1 MLSKSLCNK
10 MKPLSNNEFR
20 INKSWAKKSFNN
32 AAVRYDEA
40 AVLQRK
46 VVDHL
51 FERLRSIHLTPD
63 VILDIGSG
71 TGYCARG
78 LGGLFNQARVINLD
92 IAFGMLTHA
101 KAQRGFFSRLGSRLS
116 ASVWRSWSGGQQFLC
131 GDAESL
137 ALQDDSVDLVFSSL
151 AFQWSNDPD
160 RLFQECYRVLRPG
173 GLLIFSTL
181 GPDTLKELRKSW
193 AVADKHT
200 HVSPFMD
207 MHDIGDALLRSG
219 LTNPVMEVENI
230 TLTYATVAQL
240 MSDLKQIGSR
250 NATAGRAPGLTGKK
264 ALHAMTQAY
273 EAFRKDGSLPAS
285 YEVVYGHAWIP
296 ERKRHSFSKNHPLGV
311 SINKLT
317 EIPINKNVSA

>member
-1 MLSKSLCNK
+1 
-10 MKPLSNNEFR
+10 MKPLSNSEFR

-32 AAVRYDEA
+32 AAVCYDAA

-46 VVDHL
+46 VVDNL
-51 FERLRSIHLTPD
+51 FERLRSISLRPE
-63 VILDIGSG
+63 VILDVGSG

-78 LGGLFNQARVINLD
+78 LGSLFNQARVINLD
-92 IAFGMLTHA
+92 IAFGMLRHA
-101 KAQRGFFSRLGSRLS
+101 KARRGFFTRLS
-116 ASVWRSWSGGQQFLC
+116 SHLSNYLGAGVWRRRRGGQQFLC
-131 GDAESL
+131 GDAESI

-160 RLFQECYRVLRPG
+160 RLFQECYRVLKPG
-173 GLLIFSTL
+173 GLLMFSTL

-230 TLTYATVAQL
+230 TLTYATVAKL
-240 MSDLKQIGSR
+240 MRDLKQIGSR
-250 NATAGRAPGLTGKK
+250 NATAGRSPGLTGKK
-264 ALHAMTQAY
+264 ALHTMTQAY

-285 YEVVYGHAWIP
+285 YEVVYGHAWVP
-296 ERKRHSFSKNHPLGV
+296 EKKRHRFSQNHQLGV
-311 SINKLT
+311 PINRFK
-317 EIPINKNVSA
+317 EIPINKSVRV